1 MLDKGNLICSAEN
14 KFNSKKWYV
23 AISLIYIF
31 AGFALLLNIDI
42 FNTVFGSFFTAI
54 LFIVFESKGVFELA
68 YNILKKECKIYVY
81 DNYVTGVAVSPTE
94 YSLFYIL
101 NVEKLETVD
110 FILPYSS
117 ICNVDI
123 INGKIVI
130 YTRYRKYELPVNYNK
145 ECIRNEIFNK
155 IRGCNI

>member
-14 KFNSKKWYV
+14 KFNSKKWYAMV
-23 AISLIYIF
+23 SLIYIF
-31 AGFALLLNIDI
+31 VGFALLLNADV
-42 FNTVFGSFFTAI
+42 FNTVLGSLFTAT
-54 LFIVFESKGVFELA
+54 LFIVIESKGIFELA

-81 DNYVTGVAVSPTE
+81 DNYVIGVAISPAE

-101 NVEKLETVD
+101 NVGKLETVD
-110 FILPYSS
+110 FVLPYSS

-123 INGKIVI
+123 VNEKIVI

-145 ECIRNEIFNK
+145 ECIRNEIFNR
-155 IRGCNI
+155 IRC